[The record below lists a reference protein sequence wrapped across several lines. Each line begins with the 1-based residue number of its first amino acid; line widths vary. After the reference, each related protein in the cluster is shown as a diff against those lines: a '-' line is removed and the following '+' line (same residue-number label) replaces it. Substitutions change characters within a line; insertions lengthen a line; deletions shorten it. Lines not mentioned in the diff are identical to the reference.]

1 MFDAYQEFLLNMFY
15 EIQVINDSVGFAG
28 PLLLNRLIRFLQQGF
43 AATNGNL
50 LILYYSPTIHFN
62 ITTVMFSLS
71 GSGNPDGYL
80 LAVLLGLT
88 SIFK

>member
-1 MFDAYQEFLLNMFY
+1 MHFNFLFNIFY
-15 EIQVINDSVGFAG
+15 KTQVLNDSVGFVG
-28 PLLLNRLIRFLQQGF
+28 PLLLNKLIRFLQQGF

-50 LILYYSPTIHFN
+50 LTLYYSPTIHFT
-62 ITTVMFSLS
+62 ITTVMFPLS

-88 SIFK
+88 SMFK